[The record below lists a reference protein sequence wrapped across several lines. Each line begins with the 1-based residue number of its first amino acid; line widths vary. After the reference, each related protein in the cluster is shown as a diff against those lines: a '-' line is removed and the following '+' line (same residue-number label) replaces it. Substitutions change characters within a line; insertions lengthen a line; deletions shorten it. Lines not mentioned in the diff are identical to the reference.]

1 MKNKKTKLLIGLLSM
16 SVICMAGKSV
26 NANRINSNDPVQRA
40 QYYKVYY
47 QNNRERIL
55 PKQKKYNQ
63 ELQEEIKEYHA
74 EYNQEHQEEIKEY
87 YQEHKEEKKAQQ
99 KVYLA
104 KKKAENELKLKT
116 FDPNTSKAYNL
127 FKEDLKMGKKEL
139 VNFASRMYDQFS
151 KQTSL
156 TKLGREQKR
165 NMKLLYLWF
174 DENWDS
180 AENFIKINL
189 LNFRAEYKAN
199 KNKIAV
205 NR

>member
-26 NANRINSNDPVQRA
+26 NANRINWNDPVQKT
-40 QYYKVYY
+40 QYHKEYY

-55 PKQKKYNQ
+55 PKQKK
-63 ELQEEIKEYHA
+63 
-74 EYNQEHQEEIKEY
+74 YNQEHQEEIKEY

-104 KKKAENELKLKT
+104 KKKAENKLKLKM
-116 FDPNTSKAYNL
+116 FDPNKSKAYNL
-127 FKEDLKMGKKEL
+127 FKEDLNMPFVEL
-139 VNFASRMYDQFS
+139 TTFASYMYDQIS

-174 DENWDS
+174 DENWHIVQPYLYQP
-180 AENFIKINL
+180 NFIKG
-189 LNFRAEYKAN
+189 EQK
-199 KNKIAV
+199 
-205 NR
+205 

>member
-55 PKQKKYNQ
+55 QYYQDNKEELKVKQ
-63 ELQEEIKEYHA
+63 A
-74 EYNQEHQEEIKEY
+74 EY
-87 YQEHKEEKKAQQ
+87 YQEHKEEL
-99 KVYLA
+99 KVKRAEYRA
-104 KKKAENELKLKT
+104 NKKAENKLKLKM
-116 FDPNTSKAYNL
+116 FDPNKSKAYNL

-156 TKLGREQKR
+156 TKLGQDQKR

-174 DENWDS
+174 DENWHIVQPYLYQQK
-180 AENFIKINL
+180 FIKG
-189 LNFRAEYKAN
+189 E
-199 KNKIAV
+199 
-205 NR
+205 

>member
-26 NANRINSNDPVQRA
+26 NANRINSNDPVQKA

-55 PKQKKYNQ
+55 PKQKK
-63 ELQEEIKEYHA
+63 
-74 EYNQEHQEEIKEY
+74 YNQEHQEEIKEY

-104 KKKAENELKLKT
+104 KKKAENKLKLKM
-116 FDPNTSKAYNL
+116 FDPNKSKAYNL
-127 FKEDLKMGKKEL
+127 FKEDLNMPFVEL
-139 VNFASRMYDQFS
+139 TTFASYMYDQIS

>member
-1 MKNKKTKLLIGLLSM
+1 MKIQKITVIITLKGGVKMKNKKTKLLIGLLSM

-63 ELQEEIKEYHA
+63 EHQEEIKEYHA
-74 EYNQEHQEEIKEY
+74 KYYQKNRGLILPKQKEY
-87 YQEHKEEKKAQQ
+87 
-99 KVYLA
+99 LA
-104 KKKAENELKLKT
+104 NKKAENELKLKT

-127 FKEDLKMGKKEL
+127 FKEDSEMKGKKL
-139 VNFASRMYDQFS
+139 VHFASCMYDQIS

-174 DENWDS
+174 DENWHIVQPYLYQQ
-180 AENFIKINL
+180 NFIKG
-189 LNFRAEYKAN
+189 E
-199 KNKIAV
+199 
-205 NR
+205 

>member
-47 QNNRERIL
+47 QNNRELIL
-55 PKQKKYNQ
+55 SKQKKYNQ
-63 ELQEEIKEYHA
+63 EHREEIKA
-74 EYNQEHQEEIKEY
+74 YNQT
-87 YQEHKEEKKAQQ
+87 HKEEKKAQQ

-104 KKKAENELKLKT
+104 NKKAENELKLKT

-127 FKEDLKMGKKEL
+127 FNEDLKMGKKEL

-174 DENWDS
+174 DENWHIVQPYLYQQ
-180 AENFIKINL
+180 NFIKG
-189 LNFRAEYKAN
+189 E
-199 KNKIAV
+199 
-205 NR
+205 

>member
-63 ELQEEIKEYHA
+63 E
-74 EYNQEHQEEIKEY
+74 HQEEIKEY

-116 FDPNTSKAYNL
+116 FDPNKSKAYNL
-127 FKEDLKMGKKEL
+127 FKEDLKMPFAEL
-139 VNFASRMYDQFS
+139 TMFASYMYDQIS

-165 NMKLLYLWF
+165 YMGLLCLWF

>member
-26 NANRINSNDPVQRA
+26 NANRINSNDPVKKA
-40 QYYKVYY
+40 QYDKAYY

-63 ELQEEIKEYHA
+63 EHQEEIKEYHA

-87 YQEHKEEKKAQQ
+87 HAKYYQKNRGLILPKQ

-104 KKKAENELKLKT
+104 NKKVENELKLKM
-116 FDPNTSKAYNL
+116 FDPNKSKAYNL
-127 FKEDLKMGKKEL
+127 FKEDLKMKGKEL
-139 VNFASRMYDQFS
+139 VNFASRMYDQIS

-174 DENWDS
+174 DENWHIVQPYLYQQK
-180 AENFIKINL
+180 FIKG
-189 LNFRAEYKAN
+189 E
-199 KNKIAV
+199 
-205 NR
+205 

>member
-1 MKNKKTKLLIGLLSM
+1 
-16 SVICMAGKSV
+16 MAGKSV

-55 PKQKKYNQ
+55 QYYQDNKEEFKVKQ
-63 ELQEEIKEYHA
+63 A
-74 EYNQEHQEEIKEY
+74 EY
-87 YQEHKEEKKAQQ
+87 YQTHKEGKKAQQ

-116 FDPNTSKAYNL
+116 FDPNKSKAYNL

-174 DENWDS
+174 DENWHIVQPYLYQQK
-180 AENFIKINL
+180 FIKG
-189 LNFRAEYKAN
+189 E
-199 KNKIAV
+199 
-205 NR
+205 

>member
-26 NANRINSNDPVQRA
+26 NANRINSNDLVKKA
-40 QYYKVYY
+40 QYDKAYY

-63 ELQEEIKEYHA
+63 EHQEEIKEYHA

-87 YQEHKEEKKAQQ
+87 HAKYYQKNRGLILPKQKE
-99 KVYLA
+99 YLA
-104 KKKAENELKLKT
+104 NKKAENELKLKT
-116 FDPNTSKAYNL
+116 FDPNKSKAYNL

-174 DENWDS
+174 DENWHIVQPYLYQP
-180 AENFIKINL
+180 NFIKG
-189 LNFRAEYKAN
+189 EQK
-199 KNKIAV
+199 
-205 NR
+205 

>member
-55 PKQKKYNQ
+55 QYYQDNKEEFKVKQ
-63 ELQEEIKEYHA
+63 A
-74 EYNQEHQEEIKEY
+74 EY
-87 YQEHKEEKKAQQ
+87 YQTHKEGKKAQQ

-116 FDPNTSKAYNL
+116 FDPYTSKAYNL

>member
-26 NANRINSNDPVQRA
+26 NANRINSNDPVKKA
-40 QYYKVYY
+40 QYDKAYY
-47 QNNRERIL
+47 QKNRGLIL
-55 PKQKKYNQ
+55 PKQK
-63 ELQEEIKEYHA
+63 E
-74 EYNQEHQEEIKEY
+74 
-87 YQEHKEEKKAQQ
+87 
-99 KVYLA
+99 YLA
-104 KKKAENELKLKT
+104 NKKAENELKLKT

-174 DENWDS
+174 DENWHIVQPYLYQP
-180 AENFIKINL
+180 NFIKG
-189 LNFRAEYKAN
+189 EQK
-199 KNKIAV
+199 
-205 NR
+205 

>member
-26 NANRINSNDPVQRA
+26 NANRINSNDPVKKA
-40 QYYKVYY
+40 QYDKAYY
-47 QNNRERIL
+47 QKNRGLIL
-55 PKQKKYNQ
+55 PKQKK
-63 ELQEEIKEYHA
+63 
-74 EYNQEHQEEIKEY
+74 YNQEHQEEIKEY

-104 KKKAENELKLKT
+104 KKKAENKLKLKM
-116 FDPNTSKAYNL
+116 FDPNKSKAYNL
-127 FKEDLKMGKKEL
+127 FKEDLNMPFVEL
-139 VNFASRMYDQFS
+139 TTFASYMYDQIS

>member
-26 NANRINSNDPVQRA
+26 NANRINSNDPVQKA
-40 QYYKVYY
+40 QYYKEYQAAYY

-63 ELQEEIKEYHA
+63 E
-74 EYNQEHQEEIKEY
+74 HQEEIKEY
-87 YQEHKEEKKAQQ
+87 YQEHKEEL
-99 KVYLA
+99 KVKRAEYRA
-104 KKKAENELKLKT
+104 NKKAENKLKLKM
-116 FDPNTSKAYNL
+116 FDPNKSKAYNL
-127 FKEDLKMGKKEL
+127 FKEDLNMPFVEL
-139 VNFASRMYDQFS
+139 TTFASYMYDQIS

>member
-1 MKNKKTKLLIGLLSM
+1 M

-26 NANRINSNDPVQRA
+26 NANRINWNDPVQKA
-40 QYYKVYY
+40 QYHKEYY

-55 PKQKKYNQ
+55 QSYQDNKEEFKVKQ
-63 ELQEEIKEYHA
+63 A
-74 EYNQEHQEEIKEY
+74 EY
-87 YQEHKEEKKAQQ
+87 YQTHKEGKKAQQ

-116 FDPNTSKAYNL
+116 FDPNKSKAYNL

-174 DENWDS
+174 DENWHIVQPYLYQP
-180 AENFIKINL
+180 NFIKG
-189 LNFRAEYKAN
+189 EQK
-199 KNKIAV
+199 
-205 NR
+205 

>member
-26 NANRINSNDPVQRA
+26 NANRINWNDPVQKT
-40 QYYKVYY
+40 QYHKEYY

-55 PKQKKYNQ
+55 PKQKK
-63 ELQEEIKEYHA
+63 
-74 EYNQEHQEEIKEY
+74 YNQEHQEEIKEY

-104 KKKAENELKLKT
+104 KKKAENKLKLKM
-116 FDPNTSKAYNL
+116 FDPNKSKAYNL
-127 FKEDLKMGKKEL
+127 FKEDLNMPFVEL
-139 VNFASRMYDQFS
+139 TTFASYMYDQIS

>member
-26 NANRINSNDPVQRA
+26 NANRINSNDPVKKA
-40 QYYKVYY
+40 QYDKAYY

-63 ELQEEIKEYHA
+63 E
-74 EYNQEHQEEIKEY
+74 HQEEIKEY
-87 YQEHKEEKKAQQ
+87 YQEHKEEL
-99 KVYLA
+99 KVKHAEYRA
-104 KKKAENELKLKT
+104 NKKAENKLKLKM
-116 FDPNTSKAYNL
+116 FDPNKSKAYNL
-127 FKEDLKMGKKEL
+127 FKEDLEMKGKEL
-139 VNFASRMYDQFS
+139 VNFASCMYDQIS

>member
-26 NANRINSNDPVQRA
+26 NANRINWNDPVKRA
-40 QYYKVYY
+40 QYYKAYY
-47 QNNRERIL
+47 QKNRDRKLQYYQDNRKGIRE
-55 PKQKKYNQ
+55 KQAKYNQ
-63 ELQEEIKEYHA
+63 T
-74 EYNQEHQEEIKEY
+74 
-87 YQEHKEEKKAQQ
+87 HKEELKEKQ
-99 KVYLA
+99 KICRE
-104 KKKAENELKLKT
+104 KKKAEKELKLKS
-116 FDPNTSKAYNL
+116 FDKNTSKAYNL
-127 FKEDLKMGKKEL
+127 FKEDLKMPFAEL
-139 VNFASRMYDQFS
+139 TMFASYMYDQIS

-165 NMKLLYLWF
+165 YMGLLCLWF

>member
-63 ELQEEIKEYHA
+63 E
-74 EYNQEHQEEIKEY
+74 HQEEIKEY

-104 KKKAENELKLKT
+104 KKKAENKLKLKM
-116 FDPNTSKAYNL
+116 FDPNKSKAYNL
-127 FKEDLKMGKKEL
+127 FKEDLNMPFVEL
-139 VNFASRMYDQFS
+139 TTFASYMYDQIS

>member
-63 ELQEEIKEYHA
+63 E
-74 EYNQEHQEEIKEY
+74 HQEEIKEY

-127 FKEDLKMGKKEL
+127 FKEDSEMKGKKL
-139 VNFASRMYDQFS
+139 VHFASCMYDQIS

-174 DENWDS
+174 DENWHIVQPYLYQQ
-180 AENFIKINL
+180 NFIKG
-189 LNFRAEYKAN
+189 E
-199 KNKIAV
+199 
-205 NR
+205 

>member
-26 NANRINSNDPVQRA
+26 NANRINSNDPVKKA
-40 QYYKVYY
+40 QYDKAYY
-47 QNNRERIL
+47 QKNRGLIL
-55 PKQKKYNQ
+55 PKQK
-63 ELQEEIKEYHA
+63 E
-74 EYNQEHQEEIKEY
+74 
-87 YQEHKEEKKAQQ
+87 
-99 KVYLA
+99 YLA
-104 KKKAENELKLKT
+104 NKKAENELKLKT

-174 DENWDS
+174 DENWHIVQPYLYQQ
-180 AENFIKINL
+180 NFIKG
-189 LNFRAEYKAN
+189 E
-199 KNKIAV
+199 
-205 NR
+205 

>member
-55 PKQKKYNQ
+55 QYYQDNKEEFKVKQ
-63 ELQEEIKEYHA
+63 A
-74 EYNQEHQEEIKEY
+74 EY
-87 YQEHKEEKKAQQ
+87 YQTHKEGKKAQQ

-174 DENWDS
+174 DENWHIVQPYLYQP
-180 AENFIKINL
+180 NFIKG
-189 LNFRAEYKAN
+189 EQK
-199 KNKIAV
+199 
-205 NR
+205 

>member
-63 ELQEEIKEYHA
+63 E
-74 EYNQEHQEEIKEY
+74 HQEEIKEY
-87 YQEHKEEKKAQQ
+87 YQEHKEEL
-99 KVYLA
+99 KVKRAEYRA
-104 KKKAENELKLKT
+104 NKKAENKLKLKM
-116 FDPNTSKAYNL
+116 FDPNKSKAYNL
-127 FKEDLKMGKKEL
+127 FKEDLNMPFVEL
-139 VNFASRMYDQFS
+139 TTFASYMYDQVS

>member
-55 PKQKKYNQ
+55 QYYQDNKEEFKVKQ
-63 ELQEEIKEYHA
+63 A
-74 EYNQEHQEEIKEY
+74 EY
-87 YQEHKEEKKAQQ
+87 YQTHKEGKKAQQ

-116 FDPNTSKAYNL
+116 FDPNKSKAYNL

-174 DENWDS
+174 DENWHIVQPYLYQP
-180 AENFIKINL
+180 NFIKG
-189 LNFRAEYKAN
+189 EQK
-199 KNKIAV
+199 
-205 NR
+205 

>member
-26 NANRINSNDPVQRA
+26 NANRINSNDPVKRA

-55 PKQKKYNQ
+55 PKQKK
-63 ELQEEIKEYHA
+63 
-74 EYNQEHQEEIKEY
+74 YNQEHQEEIKEY

>member
-55 PKQKKYNQ
+55 QYYQDNKEEFKVKQ
-63 ELQEEIKEYHA
+63 A
-74 EYNQEHQEEIKEY
+74 EY
-87 YQEHKEEKKAQQ
+87 YQTHKEGKKAQQ

-116 FDPNTSKAYNL
+116 FDPNKSKAYNL
-127 FKEDLKMGKKEL
+127 FKEDLKMKGKEL
-139 VNFASRMYDQFS
+139 VNFASRMYDQIS

-174 DENWDS
+174 DENWHIVQPYLYQQK
-180 AENFIKINL
+180 FIKG
-189 LNFRAEYKAN
+189 E
-199 KNKIAV
+199 
-205 NR
+205 

>member
-55 PKQKKYNQ
+55 QYYQDNKEEFKVKQ
-63 ELQEEIKEYHA
+63 A
-74 EYNQEHQEEIKEY
+74 EY
-87 YQEHKEEKKAQQ
+87 YQTHKEGKKAQQ

>member
-55 PKQKKYNQ
+55 PKQKK
-63 ELQEEIKEYHA
+63 
-74 EYNQEHQEEIKEY
+74 YNQEHQEEIKEY

>member
-40 QYYKVYY
+40 QYYKAYY
-47 QNNRERIL
+47 QKNRDRKLQYYQDNRKGIRE
-55 PKQKKYNQ
+55 KQAKYNQ
-63 ELQEEIKEYHA
+63 T
-74 EYNQEHQEEIKEY
+74 
-87 YQEHKEEKKAQQ
+87 HKEELKEKQ
-99 KVYLA
+99 KICRE
-104 KKKAENELKLKT
+104 KKKAEKELKLKM
-116 FDPNTSKAYNL
+116 FDPNKSKAYNL
-127 FKEDLKMGKKEL
+127 FKEDLNMPFVEL
-139 VNFASRMYDQFS
+139 TTFASYMYDQIS

>member
-26 NANRINSNDPVQRA
+26 NANRINSNDPVKKA
-40 QYYKVYY
+40 QYDKAYY
-47 QNNRERIL
+47 QKNRGLIL
-55 PKQKKYNQ
+55 PKQK
-63 ELQEEIKEYHA
+63 
-74 EYNQEHQEEIKEY
+74 
-87 YQEHKEEKKAQQ
+87 
-99 KVYLA
+99 VYLA
-104 KKKAENELKLKT
+104 NKKVENELKLKM
-116 FDPNTSKAYNL
+116 FDPNKSKAYNL
-127 FKEDLKMGKKEL
+127 FKEDLNMPFVEL
-139 VNFASRMYDQFS
+139 TTFASYMYDQIS